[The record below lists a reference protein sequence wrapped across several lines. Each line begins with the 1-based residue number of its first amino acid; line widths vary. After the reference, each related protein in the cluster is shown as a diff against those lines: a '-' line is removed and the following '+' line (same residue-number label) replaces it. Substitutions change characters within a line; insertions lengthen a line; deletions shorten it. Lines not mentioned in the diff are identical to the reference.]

1 MPRPRKTNPL
11 GLPPRVYQHHGGF
24 RYIDLT
30 GKVHNLGRAWDME
43 ARQKWAQLSGDRPGS
58 GTVAELLDLHL
69 VYVRLQVQAG
79 KLSPRTLQ
87 DNLAEAE
94 NLKRSFGHMLA
105 AKVSSDHIA
114 AYLDTALE
122 AKRGTRANREIAL
135 LSSAY
140 SITGMRKRLVRV
152 NPCYGVRRN
161 PEAPRRHYVEG
172 QDLRRFNRD
181 YASRRLRCYVLLKY
195 LIGLR
200 QADMLKLTKHHLTDR
215 GIEVVLNKSLT
226 RSGRKMRFKWTW
238 ALRIVVRAI
247 LELPRWTE
255 AQRKK
260 PRKQPPPS
268 SIYLFNTDDNTPL
281 TARGFK
287 SEWGR
292 SQTKFAADGH
302 PRFWEHDIRAKTGSD
317 SKSDQEAQERLGHD
331 QISTARRHYRRGIS
345 KVTPL
350 R

>member
-1 MPRPRKTNPL
+1 MYL
-11 GLPPRVYQHHGGF
+11 HHGGY
-24 RYIDLT
+24 RYVDLT
-30 GKVHNLGRAWDME
+30 GKPHSLGRKWDME
-43 ARQKWAQLSGDRPGS
+43 ARQKWAQLSGERPAS

-69 VYVRLQVQAG
+69 VYVKGLVQAG
-79 KLSPRTLQ
+79 RYSPRTLQ
-87 DNLAEAE
+87 DNLVEAD

-105 AKVSSDHIA
+105 IKLSSDHIA
-114 AYLDTALE
+114 AYLDAALE
-122 AKRGTRANREIAL
+122 AKRGTRANREVSF

-161 PEAPRRHYVEG
+161 PESARTHYVEG
-172 QDLRRFNRD
+172 RDMRRFNRD

-200 QADMLKLTKHHLTDR
+200 QADMLKLTQHHITER
-215 GIEVVLNKSLT
+215 GIEVTLNKTLT
-226 RSGRKMRFKWTW
+226 RTGRTLRFRWSW

-247 LELPRWTE
+247 LDLPRWTE

-260 PRKQPPPS
+260 PRKHPLPT
-268 SIYLFNTDDNTPL
+268 SIYLFNTDENTPL

-287 SEWGR
+287 SEWSR
-292 SQTKFAADGH
+292 KQAKFAADGY

-317 SKSDQEAQERLGHD
+317 SKSDQDAQERLGHD
-331 QISTARRHYRRGIS
+331 QPSTTKRHYRRGVS
-345 KVTPL
+345 KVSPL